1 MVMAMVINTG
11 IMMLKNNQVL
21 VIVVM
26 MMSMLLFLLMMTM
39 MMMMT
44 TVTIIAKRSFI
55 MIGKDQSCS
64 VYTFI
69 TIMYRF
75 LLASLILIRFFL
87 PPTFSVS
94 TRYFPSRKPWLSK
107 SRPAAQER
115 PFLWSQNG
123 ALHIAY
129 LHGFIY
135 VYTPM
140 SLYVQRSQIYLLYTV
155 YIYIYIYHSTF
166 ILIYAISYQ
175 YYIIYIYIEHKSMI
189 CDQLTSWLTS
199 LSLVA
204 VTSPKPPKIRVSSTG

>member
-1 MVMAMVINTG
+1 MALVINIG
-11 IMMLKNNQVL
+11 IMILKHNQVL

-26 MMSMLLFLLMMTM
+26 MMLMLMLLFLLMMM
-39 MMMMT
+39 MMMM

-69 TIMYRF
+69 TITILYRF

-129 LHGFIY
+129 LHDLIY

-155 YIYIYIYHSTF
+155 HIYIYHSTF
-166 ILIYAISYQ
+166 ILIYTISYQ
-175 YYIIYIYIEHKSMI
+175 YYIPSGN
-189 CDQLTSWLTS
+189 LT
-199 LSLVA
+199 
-204 VTSPKPPKIRVSSTG
+204 

>member
-155 YIYIYIYHSTF
+155 YIYIYHSTF
-166 ILIYAISYQ
+166 ILIYTISYQ
-175 YYIIYIYIEHKSMI
+175 YYIIYIYR
-189 CDQLTSWLTS
+189 T
-199 LSLVA
+199 
-204 VTSPKPPKIRVSSTG
+204 

>member
-1 MVMAMVINTG
+1 
-11 IMMLKNNQVL
+11 
-21 VIVVM
+21 
-26 MMSMLLFLLMMTM
+26 MSMLLFLLMMTMMM

-155 YIYIYIYHSTF
+155 YIYIYHSTF
-166 ILIYAISYQ
+166 ILIYTISYQ
-175 YYIIYIYIEHKSMI
+175 YYIINISNINRWYV
-189 CDQLTSWLTS
+189 TNS
-199 LSLVA
+199 LPG
-204 VTSPKPPKIRVSSTG
+204 SPASAWWPSRAQNHPRSVCHPLARW

>member
-39 MMMMT
+39 MMMMTT

-155 YIYIYIYHSTF
+155 YIYISLYIHINLYNIIS
-166 ILIYAISYQ
+166 IL
-175 YYIIYIYIEHKSMI
+175 YYIYIYR
-189 CDQLTSWLTS
+189 T
-199 LSLVA
+199 
-204 VTSPKPPKIRVSSTG
+204 